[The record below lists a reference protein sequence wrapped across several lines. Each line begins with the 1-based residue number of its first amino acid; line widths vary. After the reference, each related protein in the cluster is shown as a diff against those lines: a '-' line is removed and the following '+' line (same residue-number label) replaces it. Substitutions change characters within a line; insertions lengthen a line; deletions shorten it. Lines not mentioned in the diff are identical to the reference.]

1 VPNAPTAAV
10 TRMLHFQAMD
20 DLLLIWIPVGLMLIG
35 AALAVPFMLM
45 YAMS

>member
-1 VPNAPTAAV
+1 MPNAPTAVV